1 MGLNAGGWA
10 HRKGNTWTHW
20 WVNTSLVQCSVN
32 KKRLSSSH
40 AVAQGCLRGGLIPG
54 RVHARG
60 SSLMTF
66 FPISMRCIGAMEL
79 LEHMNNWRL
88 HICLYPLRQVQATA
102 EPVVSLFSGI
112 LGLELGLRRQ
122 LPEFFVS

>member
-1 MGLNAGGWA
+1 
-10 HRKGNTWTHW
+10 
-20 WVNTSLVQCSVN
+20 
-32 KKRLSSSH
+32 
-40 AVAQGCLRGGLIPG
+40 
-54 RVHARG
+54 
-60 SSLMTF
+60 
-66 FPISMRCIGAMEL
+66 MEL